1 MMTTTTSTSPTERKA
16 LATRIREAAAE
27 AGLAIAIV
35 GDPSGYGRLMYS
47 IAGCKPLTPGEAAEV
62 LGVSW

>member
-1 MMTTTTSTSPTERKA
+1 MQVISSTVARKA

-27 AGLAIAIV
+27 AQLPIAIV
-35 GDPSGYGRLMYS
+35 GDPSGHNRLMYS
-47 IAGCKPLTPGEAAEV
+47 IAGSKPLTPGEAADV